1 MRMMKFTVEGQQL
14 RKSGDFSG
22 IMAGSRGYLK
32 CGLQLNDNDWLRAKK
47 VMVFNDK
54 YAVAVNADYECRV
67 PDEVTDAKS
76 FKVQLIGQAG
86 KTRMMTNPVLI
97 EQVK

>member
-1 MRMMKFTVEGQQL
+1 MRKLMFTVNGQQL

-22 IMAGSRGYLK
+22 IMAGSKGYLK

-47 VMVFNDK
+47 VMVFNDE
-54 YAVAVNADYECRV
+54 YAVVVNADYECRV

>member
-1 MRMMKFTVEGQQL
+1 MRKLMFTVNGQQL
-14 RKSGDFSG
+14 RKANDFSG
-22 IMAGSRGYLK
+22 IMAGSKGYLK
-32 CGLQLNDNDWLRAKK
+32 CGLQLDDNDWLRAKK
-47 VMVFNDK
+47 VMVFNDE

>member
-1 MRMMKFTVEGQQL
+1 MRKLMFVVNGQQL
-14 RKSGDFSG
+14 RKANDFSG
-22 IMAGSRGYLK
+22 IMAGSKGYLK
-32 CGLQLNDNDWLRAKK
+32 CGLQLDDNDWRRARK
-47 VMVFNDK
+47 VMVFNDQ

-86 KTRMMTNPVLI
+86 QTRMITNPVLI
-97 EQVK
+97 EQVV